1 MQEHQPIPTT
11 STRARHPAVEPGL
24 HGIVRG
30 NPDSHRS
37 RRHGRPW
44 PGSGSTSRVRPV
56 TARREMPDTFHTIT
70 VLVGVSFPSMPR
82 THRRSSMT
90 TISFE
95 NPSSDNK
102 LKMKLIRHPLPSLTA
117 RDHLETLCVIAVAID
132 IAMSRDL
139 GAKSCRAPVRLTTT
153 MTGALEGPPQQPS
166 RPARETPHSRPHKKT
181 SASVLDK

>member
-11 STRARHPAVEPGL
+11 STRTRQPAVESGL

-37 RRHGRPW
+37 RRHGHPW

-82 THRRSSMT
+82 THRRSSRA
-90 TISFE
+90 TISF
-95 NPSSDNK
+95 
-102 LKMKLIRHPLPSLTA
+102 
-117 RDHLETLCVIAVAID
+117 
-132 IAMSRDL
+132 
-139 GAKSCRAPVRLTTT
+139 
-153 MTGALEGPPQQPS
+153 
-166 RPARETPHSRPHKKT
+166 
-181 SASVLDK
+181 

>member
-1 MQEHQPIPTT
+1 MQEHQPLPTT
-11 STRARHPAVEPGL
+11 STKTRQPAVEPGL

-30 NPDSHRS
+30 NPNSHRS
-37 RRHGRPW
+37 RRHGRSW
-44 PGSGSTSRVRPV
+44 PGFRPTPRARPV
-56 TARREMPDTFHTIT
+56 TAQQEMLDTLHAIT
-70 VLVGVSFPSMPR
+70 VLVGVSFPGMPR

-102 LKMKLIRHPLPSLTA
+102 LKMKPIRHPQPLPSLTA

-139 GAKSCRAPVRLTTT
+139 DAKSCRAPVRLTTT
-153 MTGALEGPPQQPS
+153 MTGALKGLPQQPS
-166 RPARETPHSRPHKKT
+166 RPARETPSLSP
-181 SASVLDK
+181 S

>member
-1 MQEHQPIPTT
+1 MQEHQPLPTT
-11 STRARHPAVEPGL
+11 STRTRQPAVESGL

-44 PGSGSTSRVRPV
+44 PGFGSTSRARPV

-70 VLVGVSFPSMPR
+70 VLVGVPFPSMPR

-102 LKMKLIRHPLPSLTA
+102 LKVKPIRHPKPLPSLTA

-139 GAKSCRAPVRLTTT
+139 GAKSCRAPVKLTTT
-153 MTGALEGPPQQPS
+153 MTGALKGPPQQPS
-166 RPARETPHSRPHKKT
+166 RPARETPSLSP
-181 SASVLDK
+181 S

>member
-11 STRARHPAVEPGL
+11 STRTRQPAVESGL

-37 RRHGRPW
+37 TGLDDMGARGPDSDRRPR
-44 PGSGSTSRVRPV
+44 TQPV
-56 TARREMPDTFHTIT
+56 TAQQEMPDTFHTIT

-82 THRRSSMT
+82 THRRSSRA

-102 LKMKLIRHPLPSLTA
+102 LKMKPHPPSP
-117 RDHLETLCVIAVAID
+117 
-132 IAMSRDL
+132 
-139 GAKSCRAPVRLTTT
+139 APTI
-153 MTGALEGPPQQPS
+153 
-166 RPARETPHSRPHKKT
+166 PHSKER
-181 SASVLDK
+181 S

>member
-1 MQEHQPIPTT
+1 MTELSHARAPAASHDVDQDATP
-11 STRARHPAVEPGL
+11 SCGTRPSWHCPGKPGL
-24 HGIVRG
+24 PQVSTTWAPVAQIRIGT
-30 NPDSHRS
+30 
-37 RRHGRPW
+37 
-44 PGSGSTSRVRPV
+44 PGTAR

-70 VLVGVSFPSMPR
+70 VLVGVSFPGMPR

-102 LKMKLIRHPLPSLTA
+102 LKMKPIRHPQPLPSLTA

-153 MTGALEGPPQQPS
+153 MTGALKGPPQQPS
-166 RPARETPHSRPHKKT
+166 RPARETPSLSP
-181 SASVLDK
+181 S